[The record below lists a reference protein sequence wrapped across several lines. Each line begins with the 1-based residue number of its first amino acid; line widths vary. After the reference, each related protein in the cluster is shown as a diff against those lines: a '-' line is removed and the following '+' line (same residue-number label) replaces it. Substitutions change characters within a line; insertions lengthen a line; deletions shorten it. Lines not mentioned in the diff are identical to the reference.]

1 MSLHRDFRLDSCA
14 ARYRG
19 LHASEDSRG
28 LDLNHAEP
36 DSDPEFN
43 AGAFV
48 YETKGNRKRGRK
60 SSDASLPRKSR
71 ARRSDVLG
79 GTRPSSS
86 SGKASRRI
94 EEPKT
99 NPLLQYFG
107 DDLGLHSAS
116 EDEEGAEMDDEMD
129 DVSLNKDSD
138 TEELIVSRTLTVFS
152 KSKEGPSNTGSVT
165 PIVDDSETES
175 ESEAEPIQTLKRKSP
190 LFSQAV
196 PPSERKQAPP
206 AEDDSETESESED
219 ELMKNARSTA
229 QMASAVP
236 SDSETESE
244 DEEDTIAN
252 PVFSPRPG
260 FPLREGQKYLGSFVL
275 NRDKGIKVPATINT
289 YLREYQREGVKFF
302 WDLYDGGQGGLLGD
316 DMGLPRYDMVGKTIQ
331 VISFLSAIMKKHGD
345 QRDVDRRRNHVSKL
359 QDGIEWKK
367 RRTLPPANDVWPT
380 CLIIA
385 PSTVV
390 ANWERELETWGYFE
404 VGSYTGSPTRRE
416 EVLTDFKMGRLDVVI
431 TSFDLARKDISLLDE
446 LPWSVIIVDE
456 VHRVKNPRSKIT
468 MAYHQF
474 VCMRRFGLTG
484 TAIQNSYNE
493 LWTILDWTNP
503 GQLGSMKQWKGFV
516 VKPLTVGQSANA
528 TEEERTKALAVAT
541 IVRDKLLPKFFKR
554 RTKDII
560 KNQLPTKFDEVVFC
574 PLTPQQI
581 KVYKRILAMDS
592 VQNIVRKDELC
603 DCRSSK
609 KRKDCCHPFGKGDVL
624 KFTSILIKISNHL
637 ALILPAPTDSQEQ
650 TVRHRELAEFAFAGG
665 SVPKFATA
673 MMQPSFCG
681 KWTVLDTLLK
691 DWRKDRSNKV
701 LIFTKSVKL
710 LEMLEFH
717 LSNRGYGFLKLDGS
731 TSQPERMPMID
742 RFHQDPDVFL
752 FLISTLAGGTGLN
765 LTGANKVVIFDPN
778 WNPAHDLQAM
788 DRAYRFGQ
796 TRDVYVYRLLG
807 AGSIEEL
814 IYARQL
820 YKQQQMAIG
829 YQASVQTRYFSGVQ
843 GDTSRQGELFGA
855 KNIFKLHEN
864 TLATKLAIEK
874 ASIIEL
880 DWALAHLRGKS
891 RRQSRTKEDWVQ
903 EVDPKGGK
911 EEADLRGLT
920 ALLFDDDPPEVLDE
934 NDMHKTLGALGVKYS
949 HRNDDVLLPS
959 RIEEER
965 SRKALKEHKRRKAA
979 ARKSKEAEAETK
991 RSKTPE
997 MEWPPKRKHHKAPL
1011 MPIEQLASRQKALIE
1026 LGYIKDPSHVPVFAQ
1041 SFGRKS
1047 IEEREEILGKLDE
1060 HARHCP

>member
-1 MSLHRDFRLDSCA
+1 MKL
-14 ARYRG
+14 
-19 LHASEDSRG
+19 
-28 LDLNHAEP
+28 
-36 DSDPEFN
+36 
-43 AGAFV
+43 
-48 YETKGNRKRGRK
+48 KRGHK
-60 SSDASLPRKSR
+60 SSDASPFRKTR
-71 ARRSDVLG
+71 TRRSDILG
-79 GTRPSSS
+79 ATRPSSS
-86 SGKASRRI
+86 SGRTSRRAG
-94 EEPKT
+94 EPKT

-107 DDLGLHSAS
+107 DDLDLHSAS
-116 EDEEGAEMDDEMD
+116 EDEEGAEVDDEVS
-129 DVSLNKDSD
+129 DVGSHKDSD
-138 TEELIVSRTLTVFS
+138 MEEPVVSKTLTAFS
-152 KSKEGPSNTGSVT
+152 KSKEETPNTGGVT
-165 PIVDDSETES
+165 TVADDSETES
-175 ESEAEPIQTLKRKSP
+175 ESETELVVQTLKRKSP
-190 LFSQAV
+190 SSCQV
-196 PPSERKQAPP
+196 MPPSKRKQTLHV
-206 AEDDSETESESED
+206 EDDSETESESEED
-219 ELMKNARSTA
+219 ELVKI
-229 QMASAVP
+229 
-236 SDSETESE
+236 DSETESE

-252 PVFSPRPG
+252 PAFSPRPG
-260 FPLREGQKYLGSFVL
+260 FPLNEDQKYLSPFVL
-275 NRDKGIKVPATINT
+275 NREKGIMVPAAINT
-289 YLREYQREGVKFF
+289 YLREYQREGVQFF
-302 WDLYDGGQGGLLGD
+302 WDLYDEGRGGLLGD
-316 DMGLPRYDMVGKTIQ
+316 DMGLVCKTIQ

-345 QRDVDRRRNHVSKL
+345 RRDVDRRRNHVSKL

-367 RRTLPPANDVWPT
+367 HRTLPPANAVWPT

-390 ANWERELETWGYFE
+390 ANWEREFETWGYFE

-446 LPWSVIIVDE
+446 LPWSVIMVDE
-456 VHRVKNPRSKIT
+456 AHP
-468 MAYHQF
+468 
-474 VCMRRFGLTG
+474 
-484 TAIQNSYNE
+484 IQNSYNE

-528 TEEERTKALAVAT
+528 TEEERTKALAVAV
-541 IVRDKLLPKFFKR
+541 IVRDQLLPKFFKR

-560 KNQLPTKFDEVVFC
+560 KNQLPTKIDEVVFC
-574 PLTPQQI
+574 PLTPQQL
-581 KVYKRILAMDS
+581 KVYKRILAMDP
-592 VQNIVRKDELC
+592 VQNIIQKDEFC
-603 DCRSSK
+603 DCGSRT

-637 ALILPAPTDSQEQ
+637 ALILPEIQGSDYTSQSYYKQ
-650 TVRHRELAEFAFAGG
+650 TIRHRELAELAFAGE
-665 SVPKFATA
+665 SIPKFGTA

-710 LEMLEFH
+710 LDMLEFH
-717 LSNRGYGFLKLDGS
+717 LKNRGTMKSFLKAPFVHANTGYGFLKLDGS
-731 TSQPERMPMID
+731 TNQPERMPMID
-742 RFHQDPDVFL
+742 RFHQDPDIFI

-765 LTGANKVVIFDPN
+765 LTGANKVVIFDP
-778 WNPAHDLQAM
+778 AHDLQAM

-796 TRDVYVYRLLG
+796 TRDVHVYRLLG
-807 AGSIEEL
+807 AGSVEEL

-880 DWALAHLRGKS
+880 DWALGHLGGKS
-891 RRQSRTKEDWVQ
+891 RRRSRAKDDWVQ
-903 EVDPKGGK
+903 EADQKGGK

-920 ALLFDDDPPEVLDE
+920 ALLFDDDPPEVPEE
-934 NDMHKTLGALGVKYS
+934 NDIQKTLSAIGVKYS

-965 SRKALKEHKRRKAA
+965 SRNALKEHKRRKAA
-979 ARKSKEAEAETK
+979 ARKSKEAGEIKTK

-997 MEWPPKRKHHKAPL
+997 MEWPPKRKHHKAQLTPTKK
-1011 MPIEQLASRQKALIE
+1011 LASRQIALIE

-1041 SFGRKS
+1041 SFARKS
-1047 IEEREEILGKLDE
+1047 IEEQEEILEKIRRKLLL
-1060 HARHCP
+1060 